1 MESCYNQ
8 QVYLAS
14 IMDDSAITF
23 NEIIESCDE
32 ETNFN
37 EKKAICKTQKLYIL
51 FAFLLVTTR
60 CFFYKQLRFEG
71 SHKSCL
77 ANACFQGYK
86 LLTNFQNFNF
96 RKYLYLYTNHFDR
109 LGIKA
114 TICKVKFFWSGM
126 RATIR
131 KINNFSITTGICPK
145 YY

>member
-23 NEIIESCDE
+23 NEIIESYDE

-51 FAFLLVTTR
+51 FTFLLVTTR
-60 CFFYKQLRFEG
+60 CLFYEQLSFED

-77 ANACFQGYK
+77 ANLCFQG
-86 LLTNFQNFNF
+86 
-96 RKYLYLYTNHFDR
+96 
-109 LGIKA
+109 
-114 TICKVKFFWSGM
+114 
-126 RATIR
+126 
-131 KINNFSITTGICPK
+131 
-145 YY
+145 